1 MEQNIYPTG
10 SLVQVNSYSPFRGL
24 KGKIQGVDI
33 ISDDRE
39 ELVGFYEIA
48 LEGAHL
54 KEPMWFECDE
64 VGLVTSPSNTL
75 EVEA

>member
-10 SLVQVNSYSPFRGL
+10 SLVQVNGYSPFRGL

-33 ISDDRE
+33 ISDDQE

-75 EVEA
+75 EAEA

>member
-10 SLVQVNSYSPFRGL
+10 SVVQVHSYSPFRGL
-24 KGKIQGVDI
+24 KWTIQGVDI

-39 ELVGFYEIA
+39 EPVGFYEIA

-54 KEPMWFECDE
+54 KEPMWFECHE
-64 VGLVTSPSNTL
+64 VGAVISPSNTL
-75 EVEA
+75 EAEA